1 MAGRAALQTDWDSLT
16 VGIVNFDLGSRN
28 GQERESGFR
37 GDAAWATRV

>member
-28 GQERESGFR
+28 GRSARAAFARRWRE
-37 GDAAWATRV
+37 TRV